1 MTSVSSM
8 VKLINPIRYMNS
20 EISTLYSIAHELLYL
35 GMDGSP
41 IYSDNFSRLNR
52 EVYHQANNL
61 YSHHGSTPE
70 EEASLCLSLLMAYN
84 ATFYDDGDKQERIQ
98 CILDRCWVVLD
109 KLPASLL
116 KLRLL
121 TACYGEVSD
130 EPLADEARSIITS
143 WDSASLTPEQQEVVK
158 EFQNVV
164 DTPYSW
170 EEV

>member
-1 MTSVSSM
+1 
-8 VKLINPIRYMNS
+8 
-20 EISTLYSIAHELLYL
+20 
-35 GMDGSP
+35 
-41 IYSDNFSRLNR
+41 
-52 EVYHQANNL
+52 
-61 YSHHGSTPE
+61 
-70 EEASLCLSLLMAYN
+70 MAYN

-130 EPLADEARSIITS
+130 EPLTDEARSIIAS
-143 WDSASLTPEQQEVVK
+143 WDSASLTPEQQEAVK

-164 DTPYSW
+164 DNPYMW
-170 EEV
+170 EYIDE